1 MLCMPACSFMG
12 SCKSGRIGISHS
24 QHTGCPS
31 TSRTYARSRD
41 TLLRNSENQ
50 SQQKIGL
57 LGAGSPCKSDC
68 HAWECGGG
76 GAATSS
82 YTMHFQMLHIIDS
95 VLEPLVPISLRDA
108 EYFVKLDA
116 KKLLTKSTLYELDRH
131 RTRAFYQQVDENRSG
146 SDWRSSADDGGSRK

>member
-1 MLCMPACSFMG
+1 
-12 SCKSGRIGISHS
+12 
-24 QHTGCPS
+24 
-31 TSRTYARSRD
+31 
-41 TLLRNSENQ
+41 
-50 SQQKIGL
+50 
-57 LGAGSPCKSDC
+57 
-68 HAWECGGG
+68 
-76 GAATSS
+76 
-82 YTMHFQMLHIIDS
+82 MHFQMLHIIDS